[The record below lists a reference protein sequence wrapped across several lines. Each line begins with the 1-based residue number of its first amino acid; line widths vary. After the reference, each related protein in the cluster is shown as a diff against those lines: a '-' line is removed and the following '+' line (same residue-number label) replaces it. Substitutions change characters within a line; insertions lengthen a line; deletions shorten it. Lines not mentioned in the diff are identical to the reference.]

1 MEWNTDSQ
9 DIQTAIDYIKINGL
23 SFLQRLETPVDD
35 LISMLHIEY
44 LQAVRDGLSEFK
56 QNSDDLS
63 EAMYGAIYRVLYSL
77 EYAVN
82 NQSPYSSKTALGI
95 SVSRRSVA
103 TSASIWYQKYQELIN
118 SDGLQ
123 FKMSDD

>member
-1 MEWNTDSQ
+1 MEWNVGSQ
-9 DIQTAIDYIKINGL
+9 DVQTAINYIKTSGL
-23 SFLQRLETPVDD
+23 SYLQRLETPVDD
-35 LISMLHIEY
+35 LVSMLHIEY
-44 LQAVRDGLSEFK
+44 LQAVRDGLTQVE
-56 QNSDDLS
+56 QPSDELS
-63 EAMYGAIYRVLYSL
+63 EAMYGAIYRVLYNL

-95 SVSRRSVA
+95 SVSRRSVS
-103 TSASIWYQKYQELIN
+103 SAQSIWYQKYQELIS

>member
-9 DIQTAIDYIKINGL
+9 DVQTAIDYIKVNGL
-23 SFLQRLETPVDD
+23 SYLQRLEAPVDD
-35 LISMLHIEY
+35 LVSMLHIEY
-44 LQAVRDGLSEFK
+44 LQAIRDGLTQVE
-56 QNSDDLS
+56 QPSDELS
-63 EAMYGAIYRVLYSL
+63 EAMFGAIYRVLYNL

-95 SVSRRSVA
+95 SVSRRSVS
-103 TSASIWYQKYQELIN
+103 SAQSIWYQKYQELIS

>member
-9 DIQTAIDYIKINGL
+9 DVQTAIDYIKVNGL
-23 SFLQRLETPVDD
+23 SYLQRLEAPVDD
-35 LISMLHIEY
+35 LVSMLHIEY
-44 LQAVRDGLSEFK
+44 LQAIRDGLTQVE
-56 QNSDDLS
+56 QPSDELS
-63 EAMYGAIYRVLYSL
+63 EAMYGAIYRVLYNL

-95 SVSRRSVA
+95 SVSRRSVS
-103 TSASIWYQKYQELIN
+103 SAQSIWYQKYQELIS